1 MVFHTIQDSPAAHAI
16 FRPKM
21 GETEIDERSI
31 ARKYGMRELVY
42 PDSEQVKTLSAFLA
56 DAIEHRKCG
65 PVPKMAVLVMLDF
78 IQGTLN
84 RQNITK
90 GPRMSQAEFD
100 LLQGPYYL
108 ATRIVSKIFREKKEQ
123 AEQKG
128 KLYQTTYLTLNHFAE
143 LLRNVQDPGCYW
155 LRREVPEGVR
165 EVMEL
170 LWDFALLYPE
180 QRRKGR
186 AL

>member
-1 MVFHTIQDSPAAHAI
+1 MKDDSAQGGSAKP
-16 FRPKM
+16 
-21 GETEIDERSI
+21 EVIDERTL

-42 PDSEQVKTLSAFLA
+42 PENEQVKTLCAFLA
-56 DAIEHRKCG
+56 DSVEHGKCG
-65 PVPKMAVLVMLDF
+65 PVPKMAVLVMLEF

-100 LLQGPYYL
+100 MLQAPYYL
-108 ATRIVSKIFREKKEQ
+108 ATRIVSKIFREKKEH

-128 KLYQTTYLTLNHFAE
+128 KLYQTTFVTLNQFVE

-155 LRREVPEGVR
+155 LRRTVPEGIR
-165 EVMEL
+165 EVMEI
-170 LWDFALLYPE
+170 LWDFSLAYPE
-180 QRRKGR
+180 ARRKGR

>member
-1 MVFHTIQDSPAAHAI
+1 MKDNPQPDGSAKPEVV
-16 FRPKM
+16 
-21 GETEIDERSI
+21 DERAL

-42 PDSEQVKTLSAFLA
+42 PDSEQVKTLSAFLS
-56 DAIEHRKCG
+56 DAVQQGKCG

-78 IQGTLN
+78 VQGTLN

-100 LLQGPYYL
+100 MLQAPYYL
-108 ATRIVSKIFREKKEQ
+108 ATRIVSKIYREKKER

-128 KLYQTTYLTLNHFAE
+128 KLYQTTFVTLNQFVE
-143 LLRNVQDPGCYW
+143 LLRNLQDPGCYW
-155 LRREVPEGVR
+155 LRRTVPDGVR
-165 EVMEL
+165 EVMEI
-170 LWDFALLYPE
+170 LWDFSLAYPE
-180 QRRKGR
+180 ARRKGR

>member
-1 MVFHTIQDSPAAHAI
+1 MSKDP
-16 FRPKM
+16 
-21 GETEIDERSI
+21 EEIDERTI

-56 DAIEHRKCG
+56 DAVEHGKCG
-65 PVPKMAVLVMLDF
+65 PVPKMAVMVMHDF
-78 IQGTLN
+78 LQGTLN

-100 LLQGPYYL
+100 ILLAPYYL
-108 ATRIVSKIFREKKEQ
+108 ATRIVSKIFREKKEH

-128 KLYQTTYLTLNHFAE
+128 KLYQTTYLTLNQFTE

-155 LRREVPEGVR
+155 LRRGVPEGIR
-165 EVMEL
+165 EVMEV
-170 LWDFALLYPE
+170 LWDFALAYPE